1 MNDVKRKVIDYKPK
15 LIICGGSAYPRFI
28 EFDRFREIA
37 NQINSY
43 VMADIAHP
51 SGLIASGIHP
61 SPWPHCH
68 VATLDSGTLRLV
80 VSSSH
85 WATRLRYQQKRLIRQ
100 LQAFN
105 EFATLTKIHCR
116 VQPPLVKKEPPVRIM
131 PRSQVASASLRETA
145 DYVEDPGLKAALQRL
160 ARHHDDGQGQS

>member
-1 MNDVKRKVIDYKPK
+1 MAAPS
-15 LIICGGSAYPRFI
+15 LIWLAATPMAFRPLDARRPTDLLRTNSTLKALLEKSRQI
-28 EFDRFREIA
+28 ERLQALLESRLEPA
-37 NQINSY
+37 
-43 VMADIAHP
+43 AR
-51 SGLIASGIHP
+51 
-61 SPWPHCH
+61 PHCH
-68 VATLDSGTLRLV
+68 VAALDSGTLRLV

-116 VQPPLVKKEPPVRIM
+116 VQPPLVKKAPPVRTM

-145 DYVEDPGLKAALQRL
+145 DYVEDPDLKAALQRL